1 MLYTVRYHTAI
12 KLQKSYQSSWVNL
25 IYLLTNNG
33 GEYVGMIL
41 SGHIL
46 TL

>member
-12 KLQKSYQSSWVNL
+12 KSYQSSWVNL

-46 TL
+46 KL